1 MLPWLLGALVVG
13 AGKLIYDAV
22 TDDSSSSSSSS
33 SRGPSEED
41 IKAARVN
48 EVGRQRKD
56 MTREL
61 LESTATDVSNLL
73 EMHKDLVKG
82 QAKSLKATQS
92 VSMGALAPQA
102 AWPFSTGS
110 EALLS
115 ALKGAENSPPRDSI
129 LSEDDLRKAARS
141 AGTASGLD
149 MLTPLTD
156 RLSYRNSHA
165 KEQLKI
171 KRMAAKRDALRA
183 LVEGL

>member
-1 MLPWLLGALVVG
+1 MLPFLIGGLALGF
-13 AGKLIYDAV
+13 GKLIYDAV

-41 IKAARVN
+41 IKAARAN
-48 EVGRQRKD
+48 EVRRQRKA
-56 MTREL
+56 MTKEL

-92 VSMGALAPQA
+92 VSMG
-102 AWPFSTGS
+102 
-110 EALLS
+110 E
-115 ALKGAENSPPRDSI
+115 SI
-129 LSEDDLRKAARS
+129 LSEDDLRKAAKS
-141 AGTASGLD
+141 ASTASGLD

-171 KRMAAKRDALRA
+171 KRMAAKRDALRE